1 MEYLVTAQPSS
12 GMKRRETNCRR
23 KKTVIEIFFLS
34 NLYKY
39 PTTQSFFPNDK
50 FPKCEANNFRL
61 NLSSISMIKN
71 VSSSVLLLLL
81 FLFPGTQNNEHL
93 SITKSSYASILYL
106 YLYLY
111 LWFPALWTTN
121 TCLLKVLKCINW
133 CQSLSAV
140 ARFCTTTE
148 NTFQPNKLST
158 GDLSPGPHWTLFLEM
173 F

>member
-1 MEYLVTAQPSS
+1 
-12 GMKRRETNCRR
+12 
-23 KKTVIEIFFLS
+23 
-34 NLYKY
+34 
-39 PTTQSFFPNDK
+39 
-50 FPKCEANNFRL
+50 
-61 NLSSISMIKN
+61 MIKK
-71 VSSSVLLLLL
+71 VPQLLLL

-111 LWFPALWTTN
+111 LWFPALWTMN

-148 NTFQPNKLST
+148 NTFQQTNLQQGIFVLGQIEPF
-158 GDLSPGPHWTLFLEM
+158 FLEM
-173 F
+173 FQGVGIPQVWVTLPICLAKQNACCWMLVTAMGQNTNTLCLDAKYIIAQIHC